1 MNMFYLK
8 KPAYSGKRFFS
19 TDGSYL
25 IDMKKG
31 NRYFPVLSLLILT
44 VLGIFVSIRI
54 NKETFGIDQAVAI
67 LFWIIMIYLWVRLV
81 NMPIEISIKE
91 NRIFF
96 TDYLSNMK
104 YMLIPDILSI
114 EKNKSVITVISKSN
128 KIKFQSAFEG
138 LNELIEE
145 LKKKNPDIRISGFS

>member
-25 IDMKKG
+25 INMKKG

-54 NKETFGIDQAVAI
+54 NKETFGMDQAVAL

-81 NMPIEISIKE
+81 NMPVEISIKE

-114 EKNKSVITVISKSN
+114 EKKKSVITVISKSN
-128 KIKFQSAFEG
+128 KIKFQFAFEG

-145 LKKKNPDIRISGFS
+145 LKKKNPDISISGF

>member
-1 MNMFYLK
+1 
-8 KPAYSGKRFFS
+8 
-19 TDGSYL
+19 
-25 IDMKKG
+25 
-31 NRYFPVLSLLILT
+31 
-44 VLGIFVSIRI
+44 LGIFVSIRI
-54 NKETFGIDQAVAI
+54 NKETFGMDQAVAL

-81 NMPIEISIKE
+81 NMPVEISIKE

-114 EKNKSVITVISKSN
+114 EKKKSVITVISKSN
-128 KIKFQSAFEG
+128 KIKFQFAFEG

-145 LKKKNPDIRISGFS
+145 LKKKNPDISISGF

>member
-8 KPAYSGKRFFS
+8 KPAYTGKRFFS

-25 IDMKKG
+25 INMKKG

-54 NKETFGIDQAVAI
+54 NKETFGMDQAVAL

-81 NMPIEISIKE
+81 NMPVEISIKE

-114 EKNKSVITVISKSN
+114 EKKKSVITVISKSN
-128 KIKFQSAFEG
+128 KIKFQFAFEG

-145 LKKKNPDIRISGFS
+145 LKKKNPDISISGF